1 MKGAEIPIEARIVA
15 IADVFDALLSE
26 RPYKPTWPLEQALEL
41 ISNESGRHFDPDC
54 VEALL
59 LSLDRILSSRH
70 LVEGSNEPKAG

>member
-1 MKGAEIPIEARIVA
+1 LKGEHIPLEARIVA

-26 RPYKPTWPLEQALEL
+26 RPYKQAWPLERTLEL

-59 LSLDRILSSRH
+59 LNLDRILSSRGLAEDGH
-70 LVEGSNEPKAG
+70 EPKAG